1 MGASIFA
8 PKGTLR
14 TGEKKRRV
22 KSEGLG
28 TRPTLDRRGLES
40 DRGIDRES
48 EEQHNE
54 KTRWNVED
62 QGVGDGER

>member
-14 TGEKKRRV
+14 TGKKKRE
-22 KSEGLG
+22 KSKGLG
-28 TRPTLDRRGLES
+28 TRPTLDRRGPES
-40 DRGIDRES
+40 DQGIDRES
-48 EEQHNE
+48 EERHDE

-62 QGVGDGER
+62 RGVGDGER